1 MAFFKCLINAL
12 ARYSAGVAIPFRIP
26 EPSTQPVLQ
35 PRVELAV
42 LARFGEVRVRLVED
56 LPRLGRVAFKPTLRL
71 LIVRIVGDVGGWFVC
86 GFERAFAVPAVAR
99 AVFVPKRVVDG
110 TRQLDRLKPLVLGFG
125 VGRCGRHPAQVR
137 HDVAVMLKLQP
148 VRRNSALNKKN
159 ERKRTRK

>member
-42 LARFGEVRVRLVED
+42 LARFGEIRVRAVED
-56 LPRLGRVAFKPTLRL
+56 LPRFCWVAFESALRL
-71 LIVRIVGDVGGWFVC
+71 LVVGIAGDIGGWLIGC
-86 GFERAFAVPAVAR
+86 FERALAVPAVAG

-110 TRQLDRLKPLVLGFG
+110 TRQLDRPKPLVLGFR

-137 HDVAVMLKLQP
+137 HDVAVALELQP
-148 VRRNSALNKKN
+148 VRRSSL
-159 ERKRTRK
+159 